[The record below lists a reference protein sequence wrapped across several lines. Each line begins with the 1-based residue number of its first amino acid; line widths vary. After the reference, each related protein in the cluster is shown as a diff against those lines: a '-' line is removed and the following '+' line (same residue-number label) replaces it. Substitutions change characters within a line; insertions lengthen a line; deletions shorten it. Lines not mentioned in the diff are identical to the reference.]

1 MSPFCLKCRKT
12 TESKHPKVMETKK
25 KKKKIVMLL
34 LKCVMCD
41 SKKSIFIKKQK
52 DSKLISSLEKKT
64 PLSQIPSVFCFI
76 LKI

>member
-25 KKKKIVMLL
+25 KKRVMLL
-34 LKCVMCD
+34 LKCAMCD

-52 DSKLISSLEKKT
+52 DSKLISNLEKKDT
-64 PLSQIPSVFCFI
+64 FKSNSFSFLFYFKDI
-76 LKI
+76 K